1 MPFGSNT
8 QNRGFFLSNQVQSNK
23 PAKVEILP
31 TAKEIADTKLGIDV
45 NKNTNIILN
54 KLANTVDSTGQYLL
68 IKDESKT
75 DKVAP
80 QIQIPL
86 VGIGPAERRQYE
98 LLNEA
103 IRAAFIAGG

>member
-68 IKDESKT
+68 IKDEFKT

-80 QIQIPL
+80 QIVIPAGL
-86 VGIGPAERRQYE
+86 RPSEQLQYR
-98 LLNEA
+98 LLNDA